1 MFSFSG
7 CIWKKILPSLS
18 LGHAI
23 HVSHSCQYEFSDA
36 GREAALPAGDQPPF
50 PGLTGHAWGEARPP
64 ASARVCRGGRLPLPL
79 QQSLSIIVADTGR
92 WRWCAPRVGTRGA
105 GRGNHN
111 CPAEPK
117 LATMS
122 LFPCHSVYLEF
133 ALHMLWVYALFICSL
148 KSHAWKRKRR
158 NPVT

>member
-7 CIWKKILPSLS
+7 CIWKKYYLPLVWATQSMSHIVANMNFPMRDGRLLSRRVTSLPSQ
-18 LGHAI
+18 
-23 HVSHSCQYEFSDA
+23 VSRD
-36 GREAALPAGDQPPF
+36 
-50 PGLTGHAWGEARPP
+50 AWGEARPP

-79 QQSLSIIVADTGR
+79 QQSLSIIVADMGR

-105 GRGNHN
+105 GRKNHN

-133 ALHMLWVYALFICSL
+133 ALHTLWVYALFICSL